1 MLEQDPRISEG
12 PTFFG
17 SLYGWMKRVAVDGN
31 NLWNAVAGHTSTLA
45 GKVDRAGD
53 TMTGALNLVGA
64 STAATQAASDNSTK
78 IATTAW
84 NKVGFAVSTGAAS
97 GYIKFPDWMGG
108 VIYQWGVTVLSA
120 GASASVSYPLAFP
133 NAVRSGSATVGGGAP
148 ASGTA
153 LGMRFDTSSS
163 MTLFNTSSTANTIY
177 WTVVGY

>member
-17 SLYGWMKRVAVDGN
+17 SLYGWMKRVAVDVN
-31 NLWNAVAGHTSTLA
+31 NLWSAVAGHTSTLA

-84 NKVGFAVSTGAAS
+84 NKLGFAISSGAA
-97 GYIKFPDWMGG
+97 GYVKFPDWLGG
-108 VIYQWGVTVLSA
+108 FILQWGASVLA

-133 NAVRSGSATVGGGAP
+133 NNVRAGVCCPGGGAP
-148 ASGTA
+148 ASGTVTA
-153 LGMRFDTSSS
+153 LRLDNNSS
-163 MTLFNTSSTANTIY
+163 MTLFNVSGGALTIY
-177 WTVVGY
+177 WLVVGV